1 MAKIISIL
9 NHKGGV
15 GKTTTSINLGA
26 GLAQLGYRVLL
37 IDLDGQE
44 NLSYAFRQSGND
56 THNVYQAMRGNLDAL
71 PIVTISERLHLVP
84 SHLDLGVVDL
94 ELASEPGRETILSL
108 LLAPHKDQ
116 YDYILIDCPPSLGL
130 LTINALTASQE
141 IIIPVEAEPFAYK
154 GMRKL
159 QEIIGKVQKRINPD
173 LHVLGVLITRYDG
186 RKNLHQVLKNAL
198 TQDINVFDTLIRS
211 NISLSEA
218 HIQQC
223 DIFTHAPKSNG
234 AADYIEF
241 SKEVA
246 EKTLKK

>member
-1 MAKIISIL
+1 MKIISIL

-15 GKTTTSINLGA
+15 GKTTTTINLGA

-44 NLSYAFRQSGND
+44 NLSYAFRHNGSD
-56 THNVYQAMRGNLDAL
+56 THNVYQAMKGNLDTL

-94 ELASEPGRETILSL
+94 ELASEPGREAILSL
-108 LLAPHKDQ
+108 LLTPHKEQ
-116 YDYILIDCPPSLGL
+116 YNYILIDCPPSLGL

-159 QEIIGKVQKRINPD
+159 QEVIQKVQKRINPD
-173 LHVLGVLITRYDG
+173 LHILGVLITKYDG
-186 RKNLHQVLKNAL
+186 RKNLHQVIKGGL
-198 TQDINVFDTLIRS
+198 TQNINVFDTLIRT

-218 HIQQC
+218 HLQQC

-234 AADYIEF
+234 AIDYLEF
-241 SKEVA
+241 SKEVETKTQ
-246 EKTLKK
+246 EK